1 LVKHG
6 AESLQ
11 RGVGGI
17 VGKNQFVGVSEQ
29 VFGFQPVIAAL
40 VCPPV
45 VFAVTLV
52 FAVNDIRGDLF
63 LRFRRKRGIRYV
75 NYAVSYGF

>member
-1 LVKHG
+1 MT
-6 AESLQ
+6 
-11 RGVGGI
+11 
-17 VGKNQFVGVSEQ
+17 
-29 VFGFQPVIAAL
+29 
-40 VCPPV
+40 PV